1 MSGWDMPIGPAYIAS
16 HAGQPVSLPLYT
28 NQSTPVSIN
37 MGSAYRLAFGMDF
50 ILSEDCGQADKTE
63 RGFYNQ
69 DSSRLDSGSP
79 DSFCSDRS
87 SSVSPPP
94 FATRRSFIQATP
106 INTHYLF
113 LRSLPSPLPSPWSP
127 FPLSRTTLHKH
138 KTNRKSRTPFTSSQL
153 SKLEQEYLT
162 KNYLTVGERDQLAE
176 QLGLTETQV
185 KIWLQNRRAKEK
197 RMAGAKQEQ
206 TTSASQ
212 HCASIPFSL
221 LPGYLASKVFF

>member
-1 MSGWDMPIGPAYIAS
+1 MICAAYISS

-28 NQSTPVSIN
+28 NQSTPVSNIN

-50 ILSEDCGQADKTE
+50 ILSEDCGQADKKE

-69 DSSRLDSGSP
+69 DSSRLDSGSQ
-79 DSFCSDRS
+79 DSFCTDRS

-94 FATRRSFIQATP
+94 FTTQNSFLQATHL
-106 INTHYLF
+106 NYHF
-113 LRSLPSPLPSPWSP
+113 LLLKSLPSPLPTPWSP
-127 FPLSRTTLHKH
+127 FPLSRTTLRKH
-138 KTNRKSRTPFTSSQL
+138 MTNRKSRTPFTSSQL

-197 RMAGAKQEQ
+197 RMAGAKHEQ
-206 TTSASQ
+206 TS
-212 HCASIPFSL
+212 ASIPFSL
-221 LPGYLASKVFF
+221 LPGYLTSKILM